1 MLDRLSALLY
11 KLPGIGKRSA
21 EKLALHLALEK
32 EELLPLLQQELSH
45 LVSTVKICKQCGNLS
60 STEMCSI
67 CSDPNRQK
75 ETLCIV
81 KDISDLIALE
91 KTELFKGRYFILGN
105 LLSARTQM
113 TPQTLRLD
121 VLKAQIK
128 DFEVKELI
136 FALPL
141 TIEGKTTCHYIQN
154 ECPGLIY
161 TELAHGLPI
170 GGNLEYMDEGTIAEA
185 FKRRVKI

>member
-32 EELLPLLQQELSH
+32 DELLPLLQQELST
-45 LVSTVKICKQCGNLS
+45 LVSTIHICERCGNLS
-60 STEMCSI
+60 AAKLCSI
-67 CSDPNRQK
+67 CADPARDQK
-75 ETLCIV
+75 TICIV

-91 KTELFKGRYFILGN
+91 KTQLFKGRYFILGN
-105 LLSARTQM
+105 LLSARTQI

-121 VLKAQIK
+121 VLKKQIK
-128 DFEVKELI
+128 EFEITELI

-141 TIEGKTTCHYIQN
+141 TIEGKTTCHYITN
-154 ECPGLIY
+154 ECPGLMY

-185 FKRRVKI
+185 FKRRIKI